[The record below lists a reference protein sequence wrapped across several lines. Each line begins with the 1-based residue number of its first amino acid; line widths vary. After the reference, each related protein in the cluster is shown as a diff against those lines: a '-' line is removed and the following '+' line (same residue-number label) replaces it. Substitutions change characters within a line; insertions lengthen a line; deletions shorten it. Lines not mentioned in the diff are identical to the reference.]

1 MQPKMTKRQFLQS
14 IGAVSGVAAMYRSM
28 NALGMASPA
37 TAGTT
42 RFQLTPG
49 SGIGTRVAILGASVS
64 GLVAA
69 YELSKAGY
77 DCVVLEATDRAG
89 GRNLTVRSGDVIEEE
104 DSRQWVDFDAED
116 HLYVNLGPARLPYH
130 HTTILGY
137 CREFGVDLEVFT
149 NDNRAAFFHNQDR
162 FDGPVAARQV
172 VTDTRG
178 YIAELL
184 AKAVNRNALDSELTG
199 EDKELILGLL
209 RSYGDLDPDD
219 LYVGSSRGGHLGP
232 HVHAGLAPGDVN
244 DPLDLSQLLRS
255 DFWQYKLH
263 FSQFLDQNPT
273 LLQPV
278 GGMDAIV
285 AAFKERVE
293 PLVVYGSV
301 VEEIRKT
308 TDGVRIVFRT
318 PHDSPTTAGAVA
330 VVYGSYRGII
340 QSLEADYAICTIP
353 APVLRDIPNDFSP
366 ATQSAIASIEFTN
379 AVKIGFQAQRRFWE
393 EDHAIYGGI
402 SWTDQDITQI
412 WYPAYGYHREK
423 GIVLGAYIWDPEPGL
438 RYSEMTPSDR
448 LQAAIAEGELIHP
461 GYGDE
466 MASGVS
472 RAWSKV
478 PFQRG
483 GWPESYRPPQRL
495 TRPDGRI
502 YFAGDQLSALPGWQ
516 EGAALAAQAAVAA
529 IDERVRMGG

>member
-1 MQPKMTKRQFLQS
+1 MPAKMTKRQFLQS
-14 IGAVSGVAAMYRSM
+14 VGAVSGVAAMYRSM

-37 TAGTT
+37 TPRTGP
-42 RFQLTPG
+42 FQLSPALG
-49 SGIGTRVAILGASVS
+49 EGTRVVILGAGVS

-77 DCVVLEATDRAG
+77 DCTILEATDRAG
-89 GRNLTVRSGDVIEEE
+89 GRNLTARGGDVIAEE
-104 DSRQWVDFDAED
+104 DSRQWVDFDAQD
-116 HLYVNLGPARLPYH
+116 HLYANLGPARIPYH

-137 CREFGVDLEVFT
+137 CRDFGIDLEVFT

-162 FDGPVAARQV
+162 FDGPVVARQV
-172 VTDTRG
+172 MTDTRG

-199 EDKELILGLL
+199 EDKELILALL

-219 LYVGSSRGGHLGP
+219 LYVGSTRGASLGAQFQ
-232 HVHAGLAPGDVN
+232 AGLVPQSPN

-285 AAFKERVE
+285 AAFEERVE
-293 PLVVYGSV
+293 PLIAYRTIVQQ
-301 VEEIRKT
+301 IRKT
-308 TDGVRIVFRT
+308 PDGVRIVYRT
-318 PHDSPTTAGAVA
+318 PSGSGTRADRNPPRF
-330 VVYGSYRGII
+330 GSYSGLVR
-340 QSLEADYAICTIP
+340 SLDADFAICTIP
-353 APVLRDIPNDFSP
+353 APVLRDIPNDFSRR
-366 ATQSAIASIEFTN
+366 TQRAIESIEFTK

-412 WYPAYGYHREK
+412 WYPANGYHREK

-438 RYSEMTPSDR
+438 RYSEMAPSDR

-466 MASGVS
+466 MESGVS
-472 RAWSKV
+472 RAWAKV

-483 GWPESYRPPQRL
+483 GWPESYRPPERL
-495 TRPDGRI
+495 TYPDGRI

-529 IDERVRMGG
+529 IHERVMMT

>member
-28 NALGMASPA
+28 NALGMASPT
-37 TAGTT
+37 TAGTAQ
-42 RFQLTPG
+42 FQLTPQ
-49 SGIGTRVAILGASVS
+49 SGYGTKVVILGAGVS

-69 YELSKAGY
+69 YELSKAGF
-77 DCVVLEATDRAG
+77 DCTVLEATGRAG
-89 GRNLTVRSGDVIEEE
+89 GRNLTARGGDVIREE
-104 DSRQWVDFDAED
+104 DSRQWMDFDAED
-116 HLYVNLGPARLPYH
+116 HLYLNLGPARLPH
-130 HTTILGY
+130 HHATILGY
-137 CREFGVDLEVFT
+137 CRKFGVDLEVFT

-162 FDGPVAARQV
+162 FDGPVVARQV
-172 VTDTRG
+172 MTDTRG

-199 EDKELILGLL
+199 EDKELMLDLL

-219 LYVGSSRGGHLGP
+219 FYAGTSRGGHLGP
-232 HVHAGLAPGDVN
+232 HVHAGLAPGEVN

-285 AAFKERVE
+285 AAFEERVE
-293 PLVVYGSV
+293 PLIAYRSIVTS
-301 VEEIRKT
+301 IRKT
-308 TDGVRIVFRT
+308 TDGVRIVFRRR
-318 PHDSPTTAGAVA
+318 
-330 VVYGSYRGII
+330 RGRRRV
-340 QSLEADYAICTIP
+340 LEADYAICAIP

-366 ATQSAIASIEFTN
+366 ETQAAIESIEFTN

-393 EDHAIYGGI
+393 EDNAIYGGI

-438 RYSEMTPSDR
+438 RYSEMTPSER
-448 LQAAIAEGELIHP
+448 LQAAVDEGELIHP
-461 GYGDE
+461 GYATE
-466 MASGVS
+466 LESGVS

-478 PFQRG
+478 RFQRG
-483 GWPESYRPPQRL
+483 GWPESYKPPEQLRE
-495 TRPDGRI
+495 PDGRI

-529 IDERVRMGG
+529 IHERVMMA

>member
-1 MQPKMTKRQFLQS
+1 MTKRQFLQS
-14 IGAVSGVAAMYRSM
+14 VGAVSGVAAMYRSM

-37 TAGTT
+37 TARPGPFELSPALGEGT
-42 RFQLTPG
+42 
-49 SGIGTRVAILGASVS
+49 SVVILGAGVS

-77 DCVVLEATDRAG
+77 DCTILEATGRAG
-89 GRNLTVRSGDVIEEE
+89 GRNLTARSGDVIDEE

-116 HLYVNLGPARLPYH
+116 HLYANLGPARIPYH

-137 CREFGVDLEVFT
+137 CRDFGVDLEVFT
-149 NDNRAAFFHNQDR
+149 NDNRAAFFHNRDG
-162 FDGPVAARQV
+162 FDGPVVARQV
-172 VTDTRG
+172 ITDTRG

-199 EDKELILGLL
+199 EDKEMILDLL

-219 LYVGSSRGGHLGP
+219 LYVGSSRGGYWGSQ
-232 HVHAGLAPGDVN
+232 VHAGLSPGAVN

-255 DFWQYKLH
+255 DFWRYKLH

-293 PLVVYGSV
+293 SLIAYRAV

-308 TDGVRIVFRT
+308 PDGVRIVYRT
-318 PHDSPTTAGAVA
+318 PIGSQETPGSVPPL
-330 VVYGSYRGII
+330 YGTHSGHVRA
-340 QSLEADYAICTIP
+340 LDADFAICTIP
-353 APVLRDIPNDFSP
+353 APVLRDIPNDFSSR
-366 ATQSAIASIEFTN
+366 TQRAIDSIEFTS

-412 WYPAYGYHREK
+412 WYPAYGYIREK

-438 RYSEMTPSDR
+438 RYSEMTPSER
-448 LQAAIAEGELIHP
+448 LQAAVAEGELIHP

-466 MASGVS
+466 MESGVS
-472 RAWSKV
+472 RAWAKV

-483 GWPESYRPPQRL
+483 GWPESYEPPARL
-495 TRPDGRI
+495 RQPDGRVF
-502 YFAGDQLSALPGWQ
+502 FAGDQLSALPGWQ
-516 EGAALAAQAAVAA
+516 EGAALAAQAAVTA
-529 IDERVRMGG
+529 IHERVRWG

>member
-1 MQPKMTKRQFLQS
+1 MQSKMTKRQFLQS
-14 IGAVSGVAAMYRSM
+14 IGAVSGVAAMYRTM
-28 NALGMASPA
+28 NALGMASPV

-42 RFQLTPG
+42 QFQLTPATG
-49 SGIGTRVAILGASVS
+49 YGTRVVILGAGVS

-69 YELSKAGY
+69 YELSMAGY
-77 DCVVLEATDRAG
+77 DCTVLEATGRAG
-89 GRNLTVRSGDVIEEE
+89 GRNLTVRSGDVIEEQ

-116 HLYVNLGPARLPYH
+116 HLYANLGPARIPYH

-149 NDNRAAFFHNQDR
+149 NDNRAAFFHNRDG
-162 FDGPVAARQV
+162 FDGPVVARQV
-172 VTDTRG
+172 MTDTRG

-199 EDKELILGLL
+199 EDKEMILDLL

-219 LYVGSSRGGHLGP
+219 LYVGSSRGGYWGSQ
-232 HVHAGLAPGDVN
+232 VHAGLAPGAVN
-244 DPLDLSQLLRS
+244 APLDLSQLLRS

-263 FSQFLDQNPT
+263 FSQFLDQSPT

-285 AAFKERVE
+285 AAFKQRLE
-293 PLVVYGSV
+293 PLIVYGSI
-301 VEEIRKT
+301 VEEILNT
-308 TDGVRIVFRT
+308 PDGVRIVFRT
-318 PHDSPTTAGAVA
+318 PSGSPNTTDGDILYGAYNGTIRA
-330 VVYGSYRGII
+330 LG
-340 QSLEADYAICTIP
+340 ADFAICTIP
-353 APVLRDIPNDFSP
+353 APVLRDIPNNFSP
-366 ATQSAIASIEFTN
+366 ETQMAIESIEFTN

-438 RYSEMTPSDR
+438 RYSEMTPFER
-448 LQAAIAEGELIHP
+448 LQAAVDEGELIHP
-461 GYGDE
+461 GYATE
-466 MASGVS
+466 LESGVS

-478 PFQRG
+478 RFQRG
-483 GWPESYRPPQRL
+483 GWPESYKPPEQLRE
-495 TRPDGRI
+495 PDGRI

-529 IDERVRMGG
+529 IHERVMMA

>member
-1 MQPKMTKRQFLQS
+1 MQLKMTKRQFLQS
-14 IGAVSGVAAMYRSM
+14 VGAASGVAAMYRSM
-28 NALGMASPA
+28 DALGMASPA
-37 TAGTT
+37 TPRTGPFELSPAVGE
-42 RFQLTPG
+42 
-49 SGIGTRVAILGASVS
+49 GIRVVILGAGVS
-64 GLVAA
+64 GMVAA

-77 DCVVLEATDRAG
+77 DCTILEATDRAG

-116 HLYVNLGPARLPYH
+116 HLYANLGPARIPYH

-137 CREFGVDLEVFT
+137 CRDFGVDLEVFT
-149 NDNRAAFFHNQDR
+149 NDNRAAFFHNR
-162 FDGPVAARQV
+162 DGFNEPVVARQV
-172 VTDTRG
+172 MTDTRG

-199 EDKELILGLL
+199 EDKELILDLL

-219 LYVGSSRGGHLGP
+219 LYAGSSRGGYWGSQ
-232 HVHAGLAPGDVN
+232 VHAGLVPGAVN

-285 AAFKERVE
+285 SAFEERVE
-293 PLVVYGSV
+293 PLIAYRSI
-301 VEEIRKT
+301 VEQIRKT
-308 TDGVRIVFRT
+308 PDGVRIVYRT
-318 PHDSPTTAGAVA
+318 PIGSRRTPGRVPPSYGTHDGFIRA
-330 VVYGSYRGII
+330 
-340 QSLEADYAICTIP
+340 LDADFAICTIP

-366 ATQSAIASIEFTN
+366 ETQLAIESIEFTN
-379 AVKIGFQAQRRFWE
+379 ALKLGFQAQRRFWE

-412 WYPAYGYHREK
+412 WYPACGYHREK
-423 GIVLGAYIWDPEPGL
+423 GIVLGAYIWDPEPGQ
-438 RYSEMTPSDR
+438 RYADMTPSDR
-448 LQAAIAEGELIHP
+448 LQAAAAEGELIHP
-461 GYGDE
+461 GYAAE
-466 MASGVS
+466 LESGVS
-472 RAWSKV
+472 RAWAKV

-483 GWPESYRPPQRL
+483 GWPESYKPPERL
-495 TRPDGRI
+495 TEPDGRI
-502 YFAGDQLSALPGWQ
+502 HFAGDQLSALPGWQ
-516 EGAALAAQAAVAA
+516 EGAALAAQAAVEA
-529 IDERVRMGG
+529 IHERVMTA

>member
-28 NALGMASPA
+28 DALGMASPVA
-37 TAGTT
+37 AGTT
-42 RFQLTPG
+42 QFQLTPAPG
-49 SGIGTRVAILGASVS
+49 YGTRVVILGAGVS

-77 DCVVLEATDRAG
+77 DCTVLEATGRAG
-89 GRNLTVRSGDVIEEE
+89 GRNLTARSGDVIEEE

-116 HLYVNLGPARLPYH
+116 HLYVNLGPARIPYH

-162 FDGPVAARQV
+162 FDGPVVARQV
-172 VTDTRG
+172 MTDSRG

-199 EDKELILGLL
+199 EDKELILEML
-209 RSYGDLDPDD
+209 RSYGGLDPDD
-219 LYVGSSRGGHLGP
+219 LYVGSSRGGYVGP
-232 HVHAGLAPGDVN
+232 HVHAGLVPGAVN

-255 DFWQYKLH
+255 DFWRYKLH

-273 LLQPV
+273 LLQPI

-293 PLVVYGSV
+293 PLIVYRTI
-301 VEEIRKT
+301 VEEIQNTADGVRIVYRSPSDIEST
-308 TDGVRIVFRT
+308 TDGVRIQ
-318 PHDSPTTAGAVA
+318 
-330 VVYGSYRGII
+330 YGTWNGSIR
-340 QSLEADYAICTIP
+340 SLEADFAICTIP
-353 APVLRDIPNDFSP
+353 APVLRGIPNNFSRR
-366 ATQSAIASIEFTN
+366 AQRAIESIEFTN

-423 GIVLGAYIWDPEPGL
+423 GIVLGAYIWDSEPGM
-438 RYSEMTPSDR
+438 RYSGMTPFER
-448 LQAAIAEGELIHP
+448 LQSAIAEGEHIHT

-466 MASGVS
+466 MESGVS

-483 GWPESYRPPQRL
+483 GWPESYEPPGRL
-495 TRPDGRI
+495 RGPDGRI

-529 IDERVRMGG
+529 IQERVTMT

>member
-1 MQPKMTKRQFLQS
+1 
-14 IGAVSGVAAMYRSM
+14 MYRSM
-28 NALGMASPA
+28 NALGMASPV

-49 SGIGTRVAILGASVS
+49 TGHGTKVVILGAGVS

-77 DCVVLEATDRAG
+77 DCTVLEATDRAG
-89 GRNLTVRSGDVIEEE
+89 GRNLTARSGDVIQEE
-104 DSRQWVDFDAED
+104 DSRQWVDFDDAD

-162 FDGPVAARQV
+162 FDGPVTARQV
-172 VTDTRG
+172 MTDTRG

-199 EDKELILGLL
+199 EDKELILEML
-209 RSYGDLDPDD
+209 RSYGGLDPDD
-219 LYVGSSRGGHLGP
+219 LYVGSSRGGYMGP
-232 HVHAGLAPGDVN
+232 DLHAGLVPGTVN
-244 DPLDLSQLLRS
+244 DPLDLGQLLRS

-285 AAFKERVE
+285 AGFKERVE
-293 PLVVYGSV
+293 PLIVYGSI
-301 VEEIRKT
+301 VEEIQNT
-308 TDGVRIVFRT
+308 PDGVRIVFRSQG
-318 PHDSPTTAGAVA
+318 DSGNLPVGVRIL
-330 VVYGSYRGII
+330 YGSGIGTTHV
-340 QSLEADYAICTIP
+340 LDADFAICTIP
-353 APVLRDIPNDFSP
+353 APVLRDITNNFSRR
-366 ATQSAIASIEFTN
+366 TQWSIESISFTN

-412 WYPAYGYHREK
+412 WYPPYGYHREK
-423 GIVLGAYIWDPEPGL
+423 GIVVGAYIWDSEPGM
-438 RYSEMTPSDR
+438 RYSDMTPSER

-466 MASGVS
+466 MESGVS

-483 GWPESYRPPQRL
+483 GWPESYEPPGRL
-495 TRPDGRI
+495 RVPDGRI

-516 EGAALAAQAAVAA
+516 EGAALAAQAAVCG
-529 IDERVRMGG
+529 IDERVRMSG

>member
-28 NALGMASPA
+28 NALGMASPV

-42 RFQLTPG
+42 RFQLTPAIG
-49 SGIGTRVAILGASVS
+49 HGTRVVILGAGVS

-77 DCVVLEATDRAG
+77 DCIVLEATGRAG
-89 GRNLTVRSGDVIEEE
+89 GRNLTARSGDVIQEE

-172 VTDTRG
+172 MTDTRG

-199 EDKELILGLL
+199 EDKELILQML
-209 RSYGDLDPDD
+209 RSYGGLDPDD
-219 LYVGSSRGGHLGP
+219 LYVGSSRAGYQGP
-232 HVHAGLAPGDVN
+232 HLHAGLVPGAAN

-285 AAFKERVE
+285 DAFKERVE
-293 PLVVYGSV
+293 PLIFYGSV
-301 VEEIRKT
+301 VEECQNRP
-308 TDGVRIVFRT
+308 DGVRILYSTQSGNGNVPGGVRVLYGTGNRT
-318 PHDSPTTAGAVA
+318 IRTLD
-330 VVYGSYRGII
+330 
-340 QSLEADYAICTIP
+340 ADFAICTIP
-353 APVLRDIPNDFSP
+353 APVLRDIPNNFSRR
-366 ATQSAIASIEFTN
+366 TQRAIESISFTN

-412 WYPAYGYHREK
+412 WYPPYGYHREK
-423 GIVLGAYIWDPEPGL
+423 GIVLGAYIWDSEPGL

-448 LQAAIAEGELIHP
+448 LQAAIGEGELVHP

-466 MASGVS
+466 MESGVS

-483 GWPESYRPPQRL
+483 GWPESYIPPARL
-495 TRPDGRI
+495 RGPDGSI

-529 IDERVRMGG
+529 IHERVLMSG